1 MTWTKCQ
8 RTYWM
13 SVSKRPWFP
22 YHPSGSE
29 ASLLFFQLLGKICNV
44 SESEVQILVSA
55 AGSDFAQGGWTVWSL
70 DSLIKEWQSL
80 KIHACPLLDVHRQSS
95 AAHLP
100 QHIPDSVCITMACL
114 AKCMWRNL
122 LNICWPAER
131 LMKWVFRQPQN
142 RGLTIAFLDIQ
153 LCVCAPLCLCSG
165 ILAIILRDK
174 TYLDRTPGRQR
185 RGGVPWTG
193 LCWQIS
199 AHQASKEDADR
210 SGEGSISQILCICFA
225 ASQCKS
231 RLLLGRTAGE
241 LEANSLG
248 LSVQPEPDCSCTTSD
263 QPARTHL
270 EWKLSK

>member
-1 MTWTKCQ
+1 MDEHFRKLQTGSVNASYYQTINQIITSFLQWTMTWTKCQ

-13 SVSKRPWFP
+13 SVIKRPWFP

-153 LCVCAPLCLCSG
+153 LCVCVCAF
-165 ILAIILRDK
+165 
-174 TYLDRTPGRQR
+174 
-185 RGGVPWTG
+185 V
-193 LCWQIS
+193 
-199 AHQASKEDADR
+199 
-210 SGEGSISQILCICFA
+210 
-225 ASQCKS
+225 
-231 RLLLGRTAGE
+231 
-241 LEANSLG
+241 
-248 LSVQPEPDCSCTTSD
+248 SVFWYSSHYFK
-263 QPARTHL
+263 R
-270 EWKLSK
+270 